1 MYVLFHLSI
10 LIHDKPFPISVTS
23 VGSTTGIKQ
32 EQAAS
37 FSSGGFSNIFP
48 RPSYQ
53 EKAVSNYLDSLG
65 DTYFGRF
72 NASGRAFPD
81 VSALGTGLQIV
92 ANGSIEAIG
101 GTSASTPMWASIVG
115 LLNDELIGKGMPVVG
130 FLNPLIYEHPEA
142 LKDITL
148 GECYLCCP
156 CCYAQR
162 LNGFVLNMGLR
173 E

>member
-1 MYVLFHLSI
+1 MFSINLSI
-10 LIHDKPFPISVTS
+10 VIHDQPFAASVTS

-53 EKAVSNYLDSLG
+53 EKAVFNYLDSLG
-65 DTYFGRF
+65 DTYSGRF

-81 VSALGTGLQIV
+81 VSALGIGLQIV

-101 GTSASTPMWASIVG
+101 GTSASSPIWASIVG

-148 GECYLCCP
+148 GECYVCCHR
-156 CCYAQR
+156 CRAWR
-162 LNGFVLNMGLR
+162 LNGLVLDSYLR
-173 E
+173 

>member
-1 MYVLFHLSI
+1 MFSINLSI
-10 LIHDKPFPISVTS
+10 VIHDQPFATSVTS

-53 EKAVSNYLDSLG
+53 EKAVSNYLNSLG
-65 DTYFGRF
+65 DTYSGRF

-81 VSALGTGLQIV
+81 VSALGIGLQIV

-101 GTSASTPMWASIVG
+101 GTSASSPIWASIVG
-115 LLNDELIGKGMPVVG
+115 LLNDELMGKGMPVVG

-142 LKDITL
+142 LNDITL
-148 GECYLCCP
+148 GECYVCCHR
-156 CCYAQR
+156 CRAW
-162 LNGFVLNMGLR
+162 LNGLVLDSYLR
-173 E
+173 